1 MERVSSRALCTALLI
16 LSVLF
21 TGCGGGGSGS
31 NQESSLSG
39 AESANY
45 NCDGTCDHQSLLASE
60 VEYIL
65 NQAVQASDFLGVA
78 ATIAIVDRVGNVLAV
93 YQMDGAS
100 QTTLIDGQKGATGGL
115 EGVAV
120 PATLAAISKAG
131 TGAYL
136 SSQGNAFSTRTA
148 SQIIQENF
156 NPGEG
161 NQPGGPLFGVQFS
174 QLICS
179 DVTVLP
185 SQLAT
190 GLSLGRNPSFGG
202 GIGPRPLPLGLSAD
216 PGGFPIY
223 KLGDPVGGIGVELD
237 GLYSLDPVIF
247 DRDDA
252 LEERIAL
259 MALRGGFEAPSQ
271 RTGETISVVGKS
283 LRFSDVGLDDLEV
296 PSGELPILEPS
307 GLVPVP
313 LFTDGSIRAG
323 AQYGDVSSGVMKT
336 VRRGVVAAVLTDPAG
351 NLRFPTRG
359 GTPIAS
365 GGELTADE
373 VGALLDSVLLTANRT
388 RGQIR
393 NPKNSSAQVS
403 IFVVDT
409 AGEVLGM
416 VRSGDAPVFGVDVA
430 LQKGRTAVFFS
441 SEDAGDRLD
450 AVRVRNL
457 VGEFDDYVGAA
468 RAFLG
473 SEALTGT
480 HAFSDRAG
488 GNLSRPFYPDGITSS
503 SLHGPFSHPFP
514 GTAPAGVRTWSP
526 FNTGL
531 QLDLVFQR
539 LVQPLGIPVNPPTA
553 LPDSCTDSAVL
564 GNRLRNGI
572 QIFPGSVPLYR
583 DGALIGGIGISGDG
597 IDQDDLISFYGAS
610 RKGLDFAGHT
620 SVGDPILGFNAP
632 REIRADQIQG
642 PLENTRLRFVNCP
655 ESPFLNS
662 SEQQVCGEL

>member
-1 MERVSSRALCTALLI
+1 MEGVRRRALNAAFVVFAAL
-16 LSVLF
+16 F
-21 TGCGGGGSGS
+21 AGCGGGGSGS
-31 NQESSLSG
+31 NQESSITG

-45 NCDGTCDHQSLLASE
+45 DCDGTCAHQSLLASE
-60 VEYIL
+60 VEHIL
-65 NQAVQASDFLGVA
+65 SQAVHAAQFLGVS
-78 ATIAIVDRVGNVLAV
+78 ATIAIVDRVGNTLAV
-93 YQMDGAS
+93 YQMDGGL
-100 QTTLIDGQKGATGGL
+100 QTTLIDGQKGAAGGL
-115 EGVAV
+115 EGVEV

-156 NPGEG
+156 NPGES

-179 DVTVLP
+179 DVTVIP
-185 SQLAT
+185 SQFAT
-190 GLSLGRNPSFGG
+190 GVSLGRNPSFGG
-202 GIGPRPLPLGLSAD
+202 SVGPRPLPLGLSAD

-237 GLYSLDPVIF
+237 GLYTIDPVVF
-247 DRDDA
+247 DRDEA
-252 LEERIAL
+252 IEERIAL
-259 MALRGGFEAPSQ
+259 MALRGGFEPPSQ
-271 RTGETISVVGKS
+271 RVGDTISVVGKS
-283 LRFSDVGLDDLEV
+283 LRFSDIGLDELEV
-296 PSGELPILEPS
+296 PSGLPPLLDPS

-323 AQYGDVSSGVMKT
+323 SQYGDVSSGVMKIL
-336 VRRGVVAAVLTDPAG
+336 RRGVVAAVLTDPAG

-359 GTPIAS
+359 GTPITS

-373 VGALLDSVLLTANRT
+373 VDALLDSVLLTANRT

-416 VRSGDAPVFGVDVA
+416 VRSGDAPVFGLDVA

-450 AVRVRNL
+450 EVRARNSI
-457 VGEFDDYVGAA
+457 GEFNDYVGAV
-468 RAFLG
+468 RGFLG
-473 SEALTGT
+473 PEALTGT

-514 GTAPAGVRTWSP
+514 GKAPTGVRTWSP

-539 LVQPLGIPVNPPTA
+539 LVQPLGVPVNPPTE
-553 LPDSCTDSAVL
+553 LPDSCTDSGVL
-564 GNRLRNGI
+564 GNRLRGGI
-572 QIFPGSVPLYR
+572 QIFPGSIPLYR
-583 DGALIGGIGISGDG
+583 NGTLVGGIGISGDG
-597 IDQDDLISFYGAS
+597 IDQDDLIAFYGAS
-610 RKGLDFAGHT
+610 RTGLDYAGHT
-620 SVGDPILGFNAP
+620 SVGDPELGFNAP

-662 SEQQVCGEL
+662 SEQQVCGAL